1 MNIFWLVVASVIAV
15 LACVYLFLVLPH
27 LRKRQTVTVVVPKGI
42 ESILTGKNAPVVVIG
57 IAIPLFA
64 IALYLAWGGRP
75 VLAPTSDA
83 PLKAQDAQMAPEH
96 IEMINALAA
105 RLEKNPD
112 DGKGWA
118 MLARTYATLKRF
130 PEAAAAYE
138 KAAKLIQNDAK
149 LLADYADVLAM
160 ANDRNLQG
168 KPLELLRSALAID
181 PNNAKALL
189 MIGKASYQNG
199 DFVHAVEYWE
209 KLRQSLP
216 PDSPLAKQVS
226 ENIAQ
231 ARAQIK

>member
-1 MNIFWLVVASVIAV
+1 MNIFWLIAGVIAV
-15 LACVYLFLVLPH
+15 LACAYLFVVLPH
-27 LRKRQTVTVVVPKGI
+27 LRRRQTVTGVAPKNI
-42 ESILTGKNAPVVVIG
+42 ESMLTGKNAPAVVIG

-64 IALYLAWGGRP
+64 IALYLALGGKP
-75 VLAPTSDA
+75 AIAPTSDA
-83 PLKAQDAQMAPEH
+83 PLKAQEAQMAPEH
-96 IEMINALAA
+96 TEMINALAA

-130 PEAAAAYE
+130 PEAASAYE

-160 ANDRNLQG
+160 ANGRDLQG

-189 MIGKASYQNG
+189 LIGKASYQNG
-199 DFVHAVEYWE
+199 DFTHAVEYWE

-216 PDSPLAKQVS
+216 PDSPFAKQVS

-231 ARAQIK
+231 ARTQIK

>member
-1 MNIFWLVVASVIAV
+1 
-15 LACVYLFLVLPH
+15 
-27 LRKRQTVTVVVPKGI
+27 
-42 ESILTGKNAPVVVIG
+42 
-57 IAIPLFA
+57 
-64 IALYLAWGGRP
+64 
-75 VLAPTSDA
+75 
-83 PLKAQDAQMAPEH
+83 LKAQDAQMAPEH